1 MTMESA
7 NNIICSPRNQ
17 LDEDAEKEL
26 GRLLEALW
34 DEQEEDKDEPSL
46 TDPQKRLNSCLEKIP
61 VTAFPA
67 TPNDQVIEINS
78 DASLEDAVQL
88 LAKHRILSAP
98 VRDIEA
104 DERASWIDKYMGIV
118 EFAGI
123 VVWLLHQSEIVAG
136 STGAGIVTGAVAGT
150 TSSAT
155 LGGSGVGAV
164 ADTTEMLEAVTG
176 SGPANSS
183 PEAVSATGADFFEL
197 LTSSE
202 LYRKTKVKDI
212 AGSFR
217 WAPFLPIQKSDSFL
231 TMLLL
236 LSKYRMKSLPVVDIG
251 ETKIDNIITQST
263 VMHMLSKCIGLPW
276 FETWGK
282 KTLLELNL
290 PVMKADQMV
299 KVNEDEPVLKAFKL
313 MSKKGV
319 GGIPVIEKEGNRP
332 VGNISLRDVQF
343 LLMAPEIYKDSRSVT
358 AKDFLT
364 AVRTHLHIKQD
375 SSSILGG
382 VIACQKNDTIEDI
395 ILKLDNTK
403 IQRIYVVN
411 GEGDLEGVVTLRDI
425 ISKFVQEPPG
435 YFGDFFYGVVPSPGN
450 SRV

>member
-1 MTMESA
+1 MMEA
-7 NNIICSPRNQ
+7 VNDIICSPRNP
-17 LDEDAEKEL
+17 LDEDAEREL
-26 GRLLEALW
+26 GRKLEVLW
-34 DEQEEDKDEPSL
+34 DEQEEDKDEPSS
-46 TDPQKRLNSCLEKIP
+46 TDPQKRLNSCLERIP

-67 TPNDQVIEINS
+67 IPDSQVIEINS
-78 DASLEDAVQL
+78 DASLEDAVKL

-104 DERASWIDKYMGIV
+104 PEHASWIDKYIGIV

-123 VVWLLHQSEIVAG
+123 AVWLLHQSEIVAFEMMAG
-136 STGAGIVTGAVAGT
+136 STGAGFVTGTVAGSMGAAALSGSGIGAAGAVA
-150 TSSAT
+150 A
-155 LGGSGVGAV
+155 
-164 ADTTEMLEAVTG
+164 
-176 SGPANSS
+176 SGPGNSG
-183 PEAVSATGADFFEL
+183 PEAVPAMGGAFFEL

-202 LYRKTKVKDI
+202 FYRNTKVKEI

-217 WAPFLPIQKSDSFL
+217 WAPFLPLQKSDSFL

-251 ETKIDNIITQST
+251 EEKIDNIITQST
-263 VMHMLSKCIGLPW
+263 VVHMLSKCIGLPW

-290 PVMKADQMV
+290 PVMKPDQMV

-319 GGIPVIEKEGNRP
+319 GGLPVIEKEGNRP

-343 LLMAPEIYKDSRSVT
+343 LLMAPEIYKDSGSVT
-358 AKDFLT
+358 AKEFLT
-364 AVRTHLHIKQD
+364 AVRAHLQVKQE
-375 SSSILGG
+375 SSPILGG
-382 VIACQKNDTIEDI
+382 VITCQTNDTIENI
-395 ILKLDNTK
+395 ILKLDNAK

-411 GEGDLEGVVTLRDI
+411 GDGDLEGIVTLRDI

-435 YFGDFFYGVVPSPGN
+435 YFGDFFYGVVPSPKN

>member
-1 MTMESA
+1 MMEAVNS
-7 NNIICSPRNQ
+7 IICSPRNP
-17 LDEDAEKEL
+17 LDKDAEREL
-26 GRLLEALW
+26 GRLLETLW

-46 TDPQKRLNSCLEKIP
+46 SDPQKRLNSCLEKIL
-61 VTAFPA
+61 VTAFPVI
-67 TPNDQVIEINS
+67 PNSQVIEINS

-104 DERASWIDKYMGIV
+104 PEDASWIDKYIGIV
-118 EFAGI
+118 EFGGI
-123 VVWLLHQSEIVAG
+123 AVWLLHQSEIVAG
-136 STGAGIVTGAVAGT
+136 STGAGFVTGAVAGT
-150 TSSAT
+150 TGTAT
-155 LGGSGVGAV
+155 LGGSGIGAV
-164 ADTTEMLEAVTG
+164 GGTTVLSGAVTASGPGNSGPEAVPTTG
-176 SGPANSS
+176 SG
-183 PEAVSATGADFFEL
+183 FFGL

-212 AGSFR
+212 SGSFR
-217 WAPFLPIQKSDSFL
+217 WAPFLPLQKSDSFL

-236 LSKYRMKSLPVVDIG
+236 LSKYRIKSLPVVDIG

-282 KTLLELNL
+282 KTLSELNL

-313 MSKKGV
+313 MSKKSV
-319 GGIPVIEKEGNRP
+319 GGLPVIEKEGNRP

-343 LLMAPEIYKDSRSVT
+343 LLMAPEIYKDSGSVT

-364 AVRTHLHIKQD
+364 AVRAHLHIKKD
-375 SSSILGG
+375 SSSVLGG
-382 VIACQKNDTIEDI
+382 VIACQTNDTIENI
-395 ILKLDNTK
+395 ILKLDNAK

-435 YFGDFFYGVVPSPGN
+435 YFGDFFYGVVPSPRN
-450 SRV
+450 STV